1 MAASP
6 AGQVGSL
13 TASAA
18 GQVRSLATSLD
29 GQAWISGSLLS
40 WPGMDP

>member
-1 MAASP
+1 VAASP